1 MSLYAREQERVDMF
15 EGTRFTLSGIYQ
27 WEAELAC
34 ISCDMG
40 AVLEGAF
47 LVMVT
52 TPSQYHTIVAKEMA
66 PHLVSGQTVV
76 LNPGRTFG
84 TFEFS
89 KALRAAGC
97 QADVT
102 LAEMETFVFTCRCD
116 TVAAPII
123 YSVKRDVKVA
133 AHQVQRTPGVTQL
146 LGGLFPS
153 ICAAS
158 SVLETGLSNLGMI
171 FHPVPVLMNLT
182 RIEAKERFL
191 YYKEGITPLVAGVLE
206 RLDAERLSV
215 ADALGVS
222 VSPAIAWLGARYGA
236 QGNNLYETIQDT
248 DAYANVYAPTDTRT
262 RYVFED
268 VATGCVPIVCIGQAL
283 GLTTPITKAVVDWA
297 SAVYGVDFYKRGR
310 NAEKLPIGE
319 IVAAAKTAG
328 GK

>member
-1 MSLYAREQERVDMF
+1 
-15 EGTRFTLSGIYQ
+15 
-27 WEAELAC
+27 
-34 ISCDMG
+34 
-40 AVLEGAF
+40 
-47 LVMVT
+47 
-52 TPSQYHTIVAKEMA
+52 
-66 PHLVSGQTVV
+66 
-76 LNPGRTFG
+76 
-84 TFEFS
+84 
-89 KALRAAGC
+89 
-97 QADVT
+97 
-102 LAEMETFVFTCRCD
+102 METFVFTCRCD

-248 DAYANVYAPTDTRT
+248 DAYANVYLSL
-262 RYVFED
+262 
-268 VATGCVPIVCIGQAL
+268 IHI
-283 GLTTPITKAVVDWA
+283 
-297 SAVYGVDFYKRGR
+297 
-310 NAEKLPIGE
+310 
-319 IVAAAKTAG
+319 
-328 GK
+328 